1 MRIQDLNGKKVCI
14 VGYGREGAAMFQG
27 IEKYAPDAKVTVADL
42 SPNAFK
48 ELSDENRRTS
58 LTSGYTLQSGEKTMF
73 RKFDSFDVIIKSPG
87 VPPSTLPTGQWPLT
101 SSTQIF
107 FDTIKGSGATVIGI
121 TGSKGKST
129 TASLLYAI
137 LKAAKKD
144 VFLIGNIGEPAIAHL
159 ADAKKGTI
167 FVFEMSSYQLMD
179 LTVSPDIAVLTSF
192 FPEHLDYH
200 GSLQNYTDAK
210 STITKYQSKD
220 SVVYFNQSNDLCRSI
235 ANLSKGKK
243 IEFSAMNAPLSIEQT
258 KLKGTHNLSNIAA
271 AFKVATE
278 QCEVSKDV
286 AIDAIKNFTPLKHRL
301 ESIATNDGIE
311 WINDSISTTP
321 ESAIAALDALGD
333 RVKTIILGGQDRGY
347 DFSKLGKRLKDSSV
361 KVAILLPDSGKTIGE
376 KIKKAGATLTLVA
389 VSNMAEAVKTA
400 KETSKPV
407 NPQTNKP
414 PIVLLSPASPSY
426 GHFKNFEDRGNQFH
440 SYVTK

>member
-73 RKFDSFDVIIKSPG
+73 REFDSFDVIIKSPG

-107 FDTIKGSGATVIGI
+107 FDTIKGSGATVIAV

-129 TASLLYAI
+129 TSSLLYAI
-137 LKAAKKD
+137 LKAANKD
-144 VFLIGNIGEPAIAHL
+144 VFLIGNIGEPAIAYL

-167 FVFEMSSYQLMD
+167 FVFEMSSYQLMN
-179 LTVSPDIAVLTSF
+179 LTASPNIAVLTSF

-200 GSLQNYTDAK
+200 GSLENYIDAK
-210 STITKYQSKD
+210 SNVAQHQSTD
-220 SVVYFNQSNDLCRSI
+220 GVVYFNETNDTCQSI
-235 ANLSKGKK
+235 ADMSKGEKHA
-243 IEFSAMNAPLSIEQT
+243 FSFTDAPVTIDQT

-278 QCEVSKDV
+278 QCGVSQGS
-286 AIDAIKNFTPLKHRL
+286 AIDVIKQFTPLTHRL
-301 ESIATNDGIE
+301 ELIATKDGIE

-361 KVAILLPDSGKTIGE
+361 KVAILLPDSGTTIGNA
-376 KIKKAGATLTLVA
+376 IKKSTNNVTLLR
-389 VSNMAEAVKTA
+389 VSTMAEAVNAA
-400 KETSKPV
+400 KKHAAKDS
-407 NPQTNKP
+407 
-414 PIVLLSPASPSY
+414 IVLLSPASPSY
-426 GHFKNFEDRGNQFH
+426 GHFKNFEDRGEQFRM
-440 SYVTK
+440 YVTK